1 MVMKRE
7 QILARVIIR
16 VRLGMATEEE
26 RELLGKWLDEEVANR
41 RLYRNIIRGKSIAGR
56 LRLEDEINQ
65 TTDFQKV
72 YEEVARRLAVHRSRR
87 YSLRRIVVVSGAIAS
102 CLVGIFVALHPL
114 VKVEVHES
122 ISVQGELKEMKIVK
136 EKVMLVLGNGERIG
150 LVKQVPDSLK
160 LEQATLIG
168 TKGGL
173 YYEANT
179 DSVPEREEFHRIETA
194 VGGEYFVV
202 LSDGTRVWV
211 NSMSEFVYPVQFIG
225 NRRVVQLKG
234 EAYFEVKHDPAR
246 PFIVQVRDVETR
258 VLGTAFNISAYENE
272 ESVYTTLLTGK
283 VQVSLMD
290 QKSDIP
296 SMILKLG
303 MQSCWKK
310 GTGEF
315 SVRKVDTKNVVA
327 WRYGEFV
334 FDEDDIEVVTRMLS
348 RWYEVRF
355 VYDGKRK
362 GRHTFSGKMSK
373 DEKLESIL
381 KMLTLA
387 GGPEFRMEDGI
398 VHIVEK
404 R

>member
-7 QILARVIIR
+7 QILARIIIR
-16 VRLGMATEEE
+16 VRLEMASDEE
-26 RELLGKWLDEEVANR
+26 REVLGEWLDEKAANR
-41 RLYRNIIRGKSIAGR
+41 RLYKDIIRGRCIARR

-65 TTDFQKV
+65 TTNFQKV
-72 YEEVARRLAVHRSRR
+72 YEEVSRRLSLQGAHRMP
-87 YSLRRIVVVSGAIAS
+87 LRKIVVSVAIAS
-102 CLVGIFVALHPL
+102 CFVGILMIFHPL
-114 VKVEVHES
+114 VKVEVHRTMS
-122 ISVQGELKEMKIVK
+122 IQGDLKEITVEK

-160 LEQATLIG
+160 LAQATLIG
-168 TKGGL
+168 AKGSL
-173 YYEANT
+173 QYEVNT
-179 DSVPEREEFHRIETA
+179 DSVPEREEFHKIVTA
-194 VGGEYFVV
+194 VGGDFFVV
-202 LSDGTRVWV
+202 LGDGTRVWV
-211 NSMSEFVYPVQFIG
+211 NSMSELVYPVQFIG
-225 NRRVVQLKG
+225 DRRVVQLKG
-234 EAYFEVKHDPAR
+234 EAYFEVKHDSSR

-258 VLGTAFNISAYENE
+258 VLGTAFNVSAYEDE

-283 VQVSLMD
+283 VQVSLRD

-296 SMILKLG
+296 SMVLKPG

-315 SVRKVDTKNVVA
+315 SVRKVDMKNVVA

-348 RWYEVRF
+348 RWYDVRF
-355 VYDGKRK
+355 VHDGGMK

-373 DEKLESIL
+373 DEKLTSIL

-387 GGPEFRMEDGI
+387 GGPEFKVGDGV
-398 VHIVEK
+398 VHIIEK

>member
-1 MVMKRE
+1 M
-7 QILARVIIR
+7 
-16 VRLGMATEEE
+16 
-26 RELLGKWLDEEVANR
+26 
-41 RLYRNIIRGKSIAGR
+41 
-56 LRLEDEINQ
+56 
-65 TTDFQKV
+65 
-72 YEEVARRLAVHRSRR
+72 HRSRR

-114 VKVEVHES
+114 IKVEVHES
-122 ISVQGELKEMKIVK
+122 MSVQGELKEMKIVK

-160 LEQATLIG
+160 LAQATLIG

-211 NSMSEFVYPVQFIG
+211 NSTSEFVYPVQFIG
-225 NRRVVQLKG
+225 DRRVVQLKG

-258 VLGTAFNISAYENE
+258 VLGTAFNVSAYENE

-296 SMILKLG
+296 SMILKPG
-303 MQSCWKK
+303 MQSCWKS

-381 KMLTLA
+381 KILTLA
-387 GGPEFRMEDGI
+387 GGPEFRVEDGI
-398 VHIVEK
+398 VHIIEK